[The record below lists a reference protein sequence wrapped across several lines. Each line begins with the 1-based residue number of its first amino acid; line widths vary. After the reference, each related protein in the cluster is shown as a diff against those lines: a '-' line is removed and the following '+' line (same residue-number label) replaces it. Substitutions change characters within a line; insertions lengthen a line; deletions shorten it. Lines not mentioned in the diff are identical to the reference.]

1 MKFLLASKY
10 PELFSY
16 SNLEVT
22 KIIQKEFAIADFM
35 SGMGGFPHFPALLS
49 NLMSLIVQWL
59 IFSAL
64 LIKLKR

>member
-49 NLMSLIVQWL
+49 NLMSLIVQ
-59 IFSAL
+59 
-64 LIKLKR
+64 